1 MRLVFLLFSLFV
13 QQDARFVT
21 ALSQPR
27 HFEPPTALT
36 GRIFVSKS
44 DLDVRTGLLKQR
56 EAQLAA
62 TGESL
67 SIMCVGE
74 SGTGKSTLIANI
86 FTAPITRSSESRS
99 SDVVGG
105 PTLAIVESHLSLDCE
120 GIPLKIK
127 IIDTPGKC
135 VVLIAGHLRA
145 INGACRLWGRH
156 RCVQKFPSDRRVHRQ
171 LLRSRACMG
180 AGP

>member
-1 MRLVFLLFSLFV
+1 MRLVLLSTFFV
-13 QQDARFVT
+13 HQNAWFVT
-21 ALSQPR
+21 AMKQPR
-27 HFEPPTALT
+27 YFEPPSALT

-56 EAQLAA
+56 EAQLES

-99 SDVVGG
+99 SEVGG
-105 PTLAIVESHLSLDCE
+105 PTQSIVESHLSLDCE

-127 IIDTPGKC
+127 IIDTPGKF
-135 VVLIAGHLRA
+135 VAFVL
-145 INGACRLWGRH
+145 LWCLFIVSNNISH
-156 RCVQKFPSDRRVHRQ
+156 WPAVQATVMTLMCTKASV
-171 LLRSRACMG
+171 
-180 AGP
+180 

>member
-1 MRLVFLLFSLFV
+1 MKAAIVLNQLLFLLTSFIV
-13 QQDARFVT
+13 HQDAWFVT
-21 ALSQPR
+21 AHKQLPY
-27 HFEPPTALT
+27 FEPPTALT

-44 DLDVRTGLLKQR
+44 DLDVRNGLLKQR
-56 EAQLAA
+56 EAQLET

-99 SDVVGG
+99 SEGVGG

-127 IIDTPGKC
+127 IVDTPGKFM
-135 VVLIAGHLRA
+135 VPARF
-145 INGACRLWGRH
+145 W
-156 RCVQKFPSDRRVHRQ
+156 F
-171 LLRSRACMG
+171 MF
-180 AGP
+180 

>member
-1 MRLVFLLFSLFV
+1 MQTATAWLIWILGVSV
-13 QQDARFVT
+13 NQDACFVT
-21 ALSQPR
+21 ALR
-27 HFEPPTALT
+27 HSRYFEPPTPLT

-44 DLDVRTGLLKQR
+44 DLDVRNGLLKQR
-56 EAQLAA
+56 EAHLES

-99 SDVVGG
+99 PECVGG

-127 IIDTPGKC
+127 IIDTPGKS
-135 VVLIAGHLRA
+135 VSLPAPNHPWLFE
-145 INGACRLWGRH
+145 NGAPTSSCHLT
-156 RCVQKFPSDRRVHRQ
+156 QTFTPAPMNQ
-171 LLRSRACMG
+171 
-180 AGP
+180 